1 MEEET
6 QKVKIFQH
14 SGKLSIEEW
23 MVGWQLNP
31 TKIRKLAHMQQGTL
45 WFTLHYC
52 ERSRCHKQQVSVKEE
67 IRD

>member
-23 MVGWQLNP
+23 MDGWQLNP
-31 TKIRKLAHMQQGTL
+31 TKIRKLAHMQQSAL
-45 WFTLHYC
+45 LFTLHYR
-52 ERSRCHKQQVSVKEE
+52 ERSRCHRQQVSVNEE